1 MVGGMWHT
9 GTGMQTLIL
18 KYTNFIWHFEPWVHS
33 TFPKMGEFVD
43 LDICL
48 DIVMHTR
55 CSCIT
60 ITPAQDQ
67 ERAPLILQLSLAAV
81 ILLFLQI
88 SGVPSLWK
96 I

>member
-55 CSCIT
+55 NRCT
-60 ITPAQDQ
+60 TPAQDQ
-67 ERAPLILQLSLAAV
+67 ERAPLILWMSLAAV

>member
-18 KYTNFIWHFEPWVHS
+18 KYTNFIWHFEPWVHC

-55 CSCIT
+55 CIALHLLNT
-60 ITPAQDQ
+60 RR
-67 ERAPLILQLSLAAV
+67 EPL
-81 ILLFLQI
+81 
-88 SGVPSLWK
+88 
-96 I
+96 